1 MVPETPQNNPDE
13 APGFSGNGGPA
24 DLSEN
29 SELGL
34 GAESPKPP
42 GYELLHRNDILRI
55 VKMATRPGTPFPI
68 PPELREWAVTEM
80 GLIINS
86 PKRSPRQKAMAVR
99 TLAALERVNQTA
111 RAIDEGVPINLT
123 ATISP
128 QAIQAGIEAYVR
140 ATGNSIY
147 PGANGQG
154 GGPAFARLVGSG
166 GHNGHAPPVPNPGPY
181 SGNGSNHYGTP
192 PGANGNGHPH
202 S

>member
-1 MVPETPQNNPDE
+1 MTETPQNDSDGT
-13 APGFSGNGGPA
+13 PGFTPDGGPA
-24 DLSEN
+24 DLSES

-34 GAESPKPP
+34 GDETPKPP
-42 GYELLHRNDILRI
+42 GYELLHRNDILRL

-68 PPELREWAVTEM
+68 PAELREWAVTEM
-80 GLIINS
+80 GLVLNS
-86 PKRSPRQKAMAVR
+86 PKRSPRQKATAAR

-111 RAIDEGVPINLT
+111 RAIDEGATINLT

-140 ATGNSIY
+140 ASGGIQ

-166 GHNGHAPPVPNPGPY
+166 GHNGHAPAVSTPPPY
-181 SGNGSNHYGTP
+181 SGNGSNHPGTP
-192 PGANGNGHPH
+192 PGANGNGHAH